1 MKDDR
6 DLDGGFAGEFNYLAA
21 LVLEEDSSAL
31 RAVVGN
37 IVSEIVFYDGDSYYF
52 HIFDFTFVI

>member
-1 MKDDR
+1 MKNDR
-6 DLDGGFAGEFNYLAA
+6 DLDGGFAGEFNYLTAF
-21 LVLEEDSSAL
+21 VLKENSSAL

-37 IVSEIVFYDGDSYYF
+37 IVSGVVFYDGDSYYF